1 MKKDSGCGCS
11 IYLPGKFRDSDIDYG
26 KKRKLRNSKR
36 KSKRR
41 KSKRKSKKRRSKK
54 NYFL

>member
-1 MKKDSGCGCS
+1 MKKKDSGCGCS
-11 IYLPGKFRDSDIDYG
+11 MRYLPVKFGDSDIDYG

-41 KSKRKSKKRRSKK
+41 KLKRKSKKRRSKK
-54 NYFL
+54 N

>member
-1 MKKDSGCGCS
+1 MKKKDAGCGCG
-11 IYLPGKFRDSDIDYG
+11 IRNFPVKFGDSDMDYG
-26 KKRKLRNSKR
+26 KRRKLRNSKR

-54 NYFL
+54 N

>member
-11 IYLPGKFRDSDIDYG
+11 MRYLPVKLRDSDMDYG

-54 NYFL
+54 KFL

>member
-41 KSKRKSKKRRSKK
+41 KSKRKSKKRRSK
-54 NYFL
+54 N

>member
-1 MKKDSGCGCS
+1 MKKKDSGCGCTMRR
-11 IYLPGKFRDSDIDYG
+11 YLPVKFGDSGDIDYG

-41 KSKRKSKKRRSKK
+41 KSKRKSKKRRSK
-54 NYFL
+54 N

>member
-1 MKKDSGCGCS
+1 MKKKDSGCGCS
-11 IYLPGKFRDSDIDYG
+11 MRYLPVKFGDSDIDYG

-54 NYFL
+54 N

>member
-1 MKKDSGCGCS
+1 MKKKDGGCGCTMR
-11 IYLPGKFRDSDIDYG
+11 YLPVKKFGDSYIDYG

-54 NYFL
+54 N